1 MQLSAG
7 FVPALETALVL
18 RFKHQDA
25 EVIIEGEVAWRKE
38 TAKGG
43 EFGVR
48 FTALDSQSVQAL
60 KALCQAEQAPGSERP
75 SAELEEAEDEAEES
89 VHDTE
94 PVPAAAPAVRLHI
107 DGLSTPMHARI
118 KDQDRRR
125 IDVSSQLE
133 FLRVGR
139 SLQIEDLAQGGRRE
153 AQIDKVDVS
162 VDHESR
168 VPELIVSM
176 RYADAVSTP
185 VPARARSAAPP
196 PFRPVMARLTPE
208 PARVRSPLPPIAS
221 RLTPEPTRV
230 RAELSSLPVP
240 SVTVRPAP
248 ARGEDGELDFSLP
261 DAESEFACDLDEDS
275 FAPPPPPTRQRQQ
288 AEPSEPAED
297 LGSDSPFEG
306 DRPFDGERL
315 REHMDGVLSGVS
327 LAARA
332 AAEQC
337 VRLGGVA
344 SRGAGWLVARARS
357 ARAEPSATR
366 AQAQRRRTTAP
377 PRAGLRSALARQQ
390 PRLTA
395 SGRGS
400 QPEFPSAPRRG
411 PRLVALAGLLGVTA
425 LVGVFLGRGGDA
437 PEPATSSA
445 TRALPVPASATP
457 AAAAAPAALDELPE
471 TPPPAPSE
479 RTRIP
484 GPPDE
489 DEGDDLEASGAVA
502 QVPLFGPTSLERKAP
517 AQPPAFEAR
526 ALSRTKVA
534 DQSFDDFSPPKPRA
548 RREAPTEFASGR
560 LHLPIV
566 YRLRLDQPGEKLR
579 GERTSTGFDVVIPGR
594 KVMESGAGIA
604 ARDRRIAKVVT
615 QNGGE
620 GTRVSFRFRRDVP
633 PFKVR
638 LRKDFVEFFI
648 SAP

>member
-7 FVPALETALVL
+7 YVPALATPLVL
-18 RFKHQDA
+18 RFKHQEA

-38 TAKGG
+38 TATGG

-48 FTALDSQSVQAL
+48 FTALDSRSVQAL
-60 KALCQAEQAPGSERP
+60 KALCQAEQPPGVELP
-75 SAELEEAEDEAEES
+75 SAELEEEAEES

-94 PVPAAAPAVRLHI
+94 PAPAAAAAVRLHI

-153 AQIDKVDVS
+153 AQIDAVDVS

-176 RYADAVSTP
+176 RYADVVSTP
-185 VPARARSAAPP
+185 LPARARSAAPL
-196 PFRPVMARLTPE
+196 PFRPVSARLTPE
-208 PARVRSPLPPIAS
+208 PSRVHSPLPAS
-221 RLTPEPTRV
+221 ARLTPEPTRV
-230 RAELSSLPVP
+230 RAEISSLPLP
-240 SVTVRPAP
+240 SVAGRRTPLPRA
-248 ARGEDGELDFSLP
+248 DNELEFSLP
-261 DAESEFACDLDEDS
+261 DEELAGDVDEES
-275 FAPPPPPTRQRQQ
+275 FAPAPPPTRQRQLTDQSQ
-288 AEPSEPAED
+288 ATED

-344 SRGAGWLVARARS
+344 SRSAGWIVARARG
-357 ARAEPSATR
+357 AGAAGTATR
-366 AQAQRRRTTAP
+366 GQAQRRRTAAP
-377 PRAGLRSALARQQ
+377 PRTGLRSALARQQ
-390 PRLTA
+390 PRLTP

-400 QPEFPSAPRRG
+400 QPEFPSTSRRG
-411 PRLVALAGLLGVTA
+411 PRLVALAGLLVVTA
-425 LVGVFLGRGGDA
+425 LAGVFLGRGGDA
-437 PEPATSSA
+437 PEAATSSA
-445 TRALPVPASATP
+445 PRAVPVPGTATP
-457 AAAAAPAALDELPE
+457 AAAAAPTALDELPDS
-471 TPPPAPSE
+471 PARPSE
-479 RTRIP
+479 PKRIP

-489 DEGDDLEASGAVA
+489 DEAEDLDVSGAVA
-502 QVPLFGPTSLERKAP
+502 QVPLFGPTSLDRKAP
-517 AQPPAFEAR
+517 AQAPALETR

-534 DQSFDDFSPPKPRA
+534 DQSFDDFKPPKPRA
-548 RREAPTEFASGR
+548 RREAPKEFGSGR
-560 LHLPIV
+560 LNLPIV
-566 YRLRLDQPGEKLR
+566 YRLRLDRPGEKLR
-579 GERTSTGFDVVIPGR
+579 GERTATGFDVVIPGR

-620 GTRVSFRFRRDVP
+620 GSRVSFRFRRDVP
-633 PFKVR
+633 AYKVR